1 MSDDRKETKRE
12 DEILISRFLGGDTSA
27 FDALVRKYR
36 DRVIHIA
43 YRVVQDQDEAV
54 DVSQEVFV
62 KVFRSLN
69 RFSGKSSFYTW
80 LYRIATNLAI
90 DHRRRSKRILEFR
103 DELKTD
109 DDESE
114 TQLVAK
120 VFDPRDKAIDEQL
133 EKHIHEEIN
142 ELPEHHRMVVLLRD
156 VEDYSYAEIAE
167 ILGCSIG
174 TVMSRLH
181 YAREKLQKKLQK
193 YL

>member
-1 MSDDRKETKRE
+1 MTDERKEMKLE
-12 DEILISRFLGGDTSA
+12 DENLISRFLGGDSSA

-36 DRVIHIA
+36 DRVIYIA

-62 KVFRSLN
+62 KVYRSLS

-80 LYRIATNLAI
+80 LYRITTNLAI

-103 DELKTD
+103 DELKTE

-114 TQLVAK
+114 TPLVARAS
-120 VFDPRDKAIDEQL
+120 DPRDSAVGEEL
-133 EKHIHEEIN
+133 EKRIHEEIN
-142 ELPEHHRMVVLLRD
+142 ELPEHHRMVILLRD